1 MGVVAYGTSPG
12 GRIRRWSATVLGAA
26 AAGCHAVALVLNHL
40 SDRPTRNLS
49 WPVDLA
55 FNLLTIAAGMVVW
68 RRRPDTASSD
78 RANLEP

>member
-1 MGVVAYGTSPG
+1 
-12 GRIRRWSATVLGAA
+12 
-26 AAGCHAVALVLNHL
+26 VLNHL